1 MEYIK
6 VYEINPT
13 GFVWSYV
20 LWVFVW
26 YNVRLVVI
34 VVCCDY
40 RSVQI
45 VFHVGDDRL
54 IGFLGIYT
62 RKRHSKRVTQGVIL

>member
-1 MEYIK
+1 MGCL
-6 VYEINPT
+6 T
-13 GFVWSYV
+13 GFAGPYV

-26 YNVRLVVI
+26 YNVRLVVV

-45 VFHVGDDRL
+45 VFHVGDDIP
-54 IGFLGIYT
+54 IGLLGINT
-62 RKRHSKRVTQGVIL
+62 GKRVTQGVIL